1 MIGNKIADK
10 ITKVSK
16 VLPQNNSETIISEHE
31 KKKKKLRERYIC
43 PKERHEVIDEFR
55 LR

>member
-16 VLPQNNSETIISEHE
+16 VLPQNNSERIISEHE
-31 KKKKKLRERYIC
+31 KKKILRERYIC
-43 PKERHEVIDEFR
+43 PEERHEVIDEFR